1 MLRSL
6 PGGVMGTVAD
16 VAAVLAA
23 TCNTP
28 KVPTKR
34 VVDWLIKNLG
44 SAWPWPQGPQAP
56 PWPPGL
62 CFLGYEAHE

>member
-1 MLRSL
+1 MLPSL

-44 SAWPWPQGPQAP
+44 LALAP
-56 PWPPGL
+56 GAPGAPVAARL
-62 CFLGYEAHE
+62 T